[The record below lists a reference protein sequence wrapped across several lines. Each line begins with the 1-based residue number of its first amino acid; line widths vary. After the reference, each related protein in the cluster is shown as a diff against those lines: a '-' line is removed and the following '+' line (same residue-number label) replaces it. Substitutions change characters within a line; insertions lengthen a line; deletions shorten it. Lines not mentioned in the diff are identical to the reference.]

1 MNLADAI
8 QQLQDD
14 HFALTKAG
22 ETEPQKWDA
31 LEARYLQLLNKFP
44 DRPELL
50 FQLGTFY
57 LQREKR
63 GLAIALIERSVSCGA
78 LGAGPYLN
86 IAAAYKQDHN
96 DERALEYYQKALVE
110 ADKNPTPG
118 PVNTDKAF
126 ALHGI
131 GSLYVNAGQPE
142 KCKEWSEKAL
152 AVDPNDRHALWNKGL
167 AHLELGEWEEG
178 FRIYDTAGFDTTGN
192 MPTERKVKTYGGLPK
207 WDGTPGKTVITYG
220 EQGVGDEIMFCSM
233 IPDLMR
239 DCRVIIDC
247 DKRIERMLKRSFP
260 DVEAVYPT
268 SDVNA
273 PFPWIKDHKVDAYVP
288 MGSLG
293 RHYRKKAL
301 DFPKVAYLKADP
313 AKVEEWGQ
321 HIATLPKGLNV
332 GISWAGGLKKTRFD
346 KRTIVMDHLAPI
358 LTTQGANFISLQYHP
373 WAAEECA
380 RVGGKLGVPIYH
392 WGDAIADYED
402 TAGLLMNL
410 DLVITVNTS
419 LHHLAGALGVRQWCL
434 TPVMCAWRYGIRGA
448 SPWYSNCTMIRQ
460 TTEGDWKPV
469 IQAAADGLADLVQ
482 RSFDEL
488 KVA

>member
-8 QQLQDD
+8 QALQNE
-14 HFALTKAG
+14 HLAMTKDG
-22 ETEPQKWDA
+22 CSDPQKWGN
-31 LEARYLQLLNKFP
+31 LEARYMQLLNKFP

-57 LQREKR
+57 MQQDKR
-63 GLAIALIERSVSCGA
+63 GLAIALIERSIKCGA

-96 DERALEYYQKALVE
+96 DEKALEYYHLALTE
-110 ADKNPTPG
+110 SEKHATPG
-118 PVNTDKAF
+118 EVNKDKAF

-131 GSLYVNAGQPE
+131 GSLFVNAGQPAL
-142 KCKEWSEKAL
+142 CKLWSDRAL
-152 AVDPNDRHALWNKGL
+152 AVDPTDRHAMWNKGL

-178 FRIYDTAGFDTTGN
+178 FRIYDTAGFDPGGY
-192 MPTERKVKTYGGLPK
+192 MPTERKLKTYGGLPK
-207 WDGTPGKTVITYG
+207 WDGTPGQTVVTYG

-233 IPDLMR
+233 LPDLVR
-239 DCRVIIDC
+239 DCKVIIDC
-247 DKRIERMLKRSFP
+247 DKRIEKMLKRSFP
-260 DVEAVYPT
+260 QVEAVYPT

-273 PFPWIKDHKVDAYVP
+273 PFPWKAHHAIDAYVP

-293 RHYRKKAL
+293 RHYRKKAA

-321 HIATLPKGLNV
+321 HIATLPPGLNV

-346 KRTIVMDHLAPI
+346 KRTIVLEHLAPV
-358 LTTQGANFISLQYHP
+358 LETKGVNFISLQYHA
-373 WAAEECA
+373 WAAQECA
-380 RVGGKLGVPIYH
+380 TVGSKLGVPIYH

-419 LHHLAGALGVRQWCL
+419 LHHLAGALGVKQWCM
-434 TPVMCAWRYGIRGA
+434 TPVMCAWRYGVSGP
-448 SPWYSNCTMIRQ
+448 SPWYGNCEMLRQ
-460 TTEGDWKPV
+460 KKDGDWKHV
-469 IQAAADGLADLVQ
+469 IANAAAKLSALAQDRL
-482 RSFDEL
+482 
-488 KVA
+488 AA